1 MICAIHQP
9 QYLPWIGYF
18 DKMLRSD
25 IFVLLD
31 DVQYKKNEWQ
41 NRNKIRIPITEVR
54 RQKSEVRRQ
63 RSEDRS
69 QKTEGW
75 QWLTV
80 PVHYT
85 FGQKINEILINNETN
100 WGKKHL
106 HSLVMNYSGASY
118 FKDYR
123 DFFEEVYALK
133 WEYLWEL
140 NIHLIKN
147 ISAFLGLKTKLIKS
161 SELQVERQKTE
172 RLVHICREL
181 KADTY
186 LSGKGAMEYLD
197 LNLFK
202 REKIRVIFQDF
213 EHPVYPQ
220 MKWEKKNDFQPNM
233 SVVDLLF
240 NCGKESLKILQ
251 KCTKNTGA

>member
-18 DKMLRSD
+18 DKMQRSD
-25 IFVLLD
+25 VFVLLD

-41 NRNKIRIPITEVR
+41 NRNKI
-54 RQKSEVRRQ
+54 
-63 RSEDRS
+63 
-69 QKTEGW
+69 KTPQGW

-85 FGQKINEILINNETN
+85 FGEKINEVLINNATN
-100 WGKKHL
+100 WGKKHW
-106 HSLVMNYSGASY
+106 HALVVNYSGTTY
-118 FKDYR
+118 FKDYK
-123 DFFEEVYALK
+123 DFFEEVYNK
-133 WEYLWEL
+133 QWKYLWEL
-140 NIHLIKN
+140 NIYLIKEL
-147 ISAFLGLKTKLIKS
+147 SAFLGIETRLIKS
-161 SELQVERQKTE
+161 SELQVEGEKTE
-172 RLVHICREL
+172 RLVRICKKL

-186 LSGKGAMEYLD
+186 LSGNGAREYLD

-202 REKIRVIFQDF
+202 REKVKVIFQDF

-220 MKWEKKNDFQPNM
+220 MRWRKNEEHRQDACATDDDFQPNM

-240 NCGKESLKILQ
+240 NCGK
-251 KCTKNTGA
+251 KCTKNIGV